1 MKNKRLTNLILIAL
15 VLGIISGVV
24 INEYMAD
31 NAFVNEVL
39 VGSVFKIIGQVFLN
53 AIKMLVVPLVFVS
66 ISLGVARMGDMA
78 KLGRIGAKT
87 ICYYMITTAFAI
99 VIGLVIANIINPG
112 VGLDMTKL
120 YVAETQVA
128 ETTVSFTD
136 TIISMVPSN
145 IFQAF
150 FNGDMLQI
158 IFFAVF
164 FGIAITSLGEKV
176 DKLHIILEELNDIFL
191 QMLMLLMKF
200 APIAV
205 FSLIISTFSS
215 LGIDAIIPVFS
226 YVFTA
231 IFAMVLQILVIYSLI
246 LFVLGKVNPMKFFAK
261 MRPAMT
267 FAFTTASSAGTL
279 PVTKHCVED
288 GVGVDPEISSF
299 VLPIGATINM
309 DGTAIMQGAAVV
321 FIAQAMGIDLTMSD
335 YITVILTATLASI
348 GTAGVPGS
356 GVVMLSMV
364 ITQVGLPIEAVGV
377 IMGVDRLVDMV
388 RTVVNITG
396 DAVCSLVIARSEK
409 ALDMSKFNS
418 DDKIE
423 V

>member
-1 MKNKRLTNLILIAL
+1 MKGSKHTNLILISL
-15 VLGIISGVV
+15 VLGIICGVV
-24 INEYMAD
+24 
-31 NAFVNEVL
+31 VNEFLPESAIVNDIL
-39 VGSVFKIIGQVFLN
+39 IGSIFTIIGQVFLN

-66 ISLGVARMGDMA
+66 ITLGVARMGDTA

-87 ICYYMITTAFAI
+87 IAYYMSTTAFAI
-99 VIGLVIANIINPG
+99 VIGLLIANIIDPG
-112 VGLDMTKL
+112 VGLDMSNL
-120 YVAETQVA
+120 YFA
-128 ETTVSFTD
+128 ETTATDTSLSFTD
-136 TIISMVPSN
+136 TFINMVPSN
-145 IFQAF
+145 VFQAF
-150 FNGDMLQI
+150 YNGDMLQI

-176 DKLHIILEELNDIFL
+176 QKLHIILEELNEIFL
-191 QMLMLLMKF
+191 KMLMLLMNF

-205 FSLIISTFSS
+205 FSLIITTFAT

-231 IFAMVLQILVIYSLI
+231 IFAMFLQVIVVYTFILVV
-246 LFVLGKVNPMKFFAK
+246 FGKVNPKKFFMK
-261 MRPAMT
+261 LRPAMS

-279 PVTKHCVED
+279 PVTKHCIEEEI
-288 GVGVDPEISSF
+288 GVDSEISSF

-321 FIAQAMGIDLTMSD
+321 FIAQAVGVDLTAAD

-364 ITQVGLPIEAVGV
+364 ITQVGLPIEAIGV
-377 IMGVDRLVDMV
+377 IMGVDRLVDMF
-388 RTVVNITG
+388 RTTVNITG
-396 DAVCSLVIARSEK
+396 DAICSTVIARSEN
-409 ALDMSKFNS
+409 AIDDEVFNREIQA
-418 DDKIE
+418 D
-423 V
+423 

>member
-1 MKNKRLTNLILIAL
+1 MKGNKLTNLILISL
-15 VLGIISGVV
+15 VLGIICGVV
-24 INEYMAD
+24 
-31 NAFVNEVL
+31 VNEVMPNNDFVNNVL
-39 VGSVFKIIGQVFLN
+39 IGSIFTIIGQIFLN

-66 ISLGVARMGDMA
+66 IALGVARMGDMA
-78 KLGRIGAKT
+78 KLGRIGVKT
-87 ICYYMITTAFAI
+87 IAYYMTTTAFAI
-99 VIGLVIANIINPG
+99 VIGLVIANIIDPG
-112 VGLDMTKL
+112 IGLDLSALNYADTD
-120 YVAETQVA
+120 ATETA
-128 ETTVSFTD
+128 VSFTD
-136 TIISMVPSN
+136 TIIGMVPSN
-145 IFQAF
+145 VFQAF
-150 FNGDMLQI
+150 YDGDMLQI

-176 DKLHIILEELNDIFL
+176 QKLHIILDELNEIFL
-191 QMLMLLMKF
+191 RMLMLLMNF

-205 FSLIISTFSS
+205 FSLIITTFST
-215 LGIDAIIPVFS
+215 LGIDAIVPVFS

-231 IFAMVLQILVIYSLI
+231 IFAMILQITIVYALILVI
-246 LFVLGKVNPMKFFAK
+246 LGKVNPMKFFKK

-279 PVTKHCVED
+279 PVTKHCIED
-288 GVGVDPEISSF
+288 SVGVDPEISSF

-321 FIAQAMGIDLTMSD
+321 FIAQAVGVDLTMAD
-335 YITVILTATLASI
+335 YVTVILTATLASI

-377 IMGVDRLVDMV
+377 IMGVDRLIDMV

-396 DAVCSLVIARSEK
+396 DAVCSLVVARSED
-409 ALDMSKFNS
+409 AINEQIFNS
-418 DDKIE
+418 EIE
-423 V
+423 AK

>member
-1 MKNKRLTNLILIAL
+1 MKGNRLTNLILISL
-15 VLGIISGVV
+15 VIGIICGVI
-24 INEYMAD
+24 INEFIPN
-31 NAFVNEVL
+31 NAFVNEFL
-39 VGSVFKIIGQVFLN
+39 VGSIFTIIGQVFLN

-66 ISLGVARMGDMA
+66 IALGVARMGDMA
-78 KLGRIGAKT
+78 KLGRIGVKT
-87 ICYYMITTAFAI
+87 ITFYMLTTAFAI
-99 VIGLVIANIINPG
+99 VIGLVIANIIDPG
-112 VGLDMTKL
+112 VGLDMSNL
-120 YVAETQVA
+120 YVS
-128 ETTVSFTD
+128 ETTASETAMSFSD
-136 TIISMVPSN
+136 TIIGMVPSN
-145 IFQAF
+145 VFQAF
-150 FNGDMLQI
+150 YDGDMLQI

-176 DKLHIILEELNDIFL
+176 KKLHIILEELNDIFL
-191 QMLMLLMKF
+191 KMLMILMNF

-205 FSLIISTFSS
+205 FSLILTTFAK

-231 IFAMVLQILVIYSLI
+231 VFAMLLQIVIVYTLI
-246 LFVLGKVNPMKFFAK
+246 LILLGKVNPKRFFKK

-267 FAFTTASSAGTL
+267 FAFSTASSTGTL
-279 PVTKHCVED
+279 PVTKHCIEEE
-288 GVGVDPEISSF
+288 VGVDPEISSF

-321 FIAQAMGIDLTMSD
+321 FIAQAVGVDLTMSD

-377 IMGVDRLVDMV
+377 IMGVDRLVDMA

-396 DAVCSLVIARSEK
+396 DAVCSTVIARSEN
-409 ALDMSKFNS
+409 AIDENIFNN
-418 DDKIE
+418 
-423 V
+423 

>member
-1 MKNKRLTNLILIAL
+1 MKGSKLTNLILISL
-15 VLGIISGVV
+15 VLGIICGVV
-24 INEYMAD
+24 
-31 NAFVNEVL
+31 VNEFIPNNDFINNVL
-39 VGSVFKIIGQVFLN
+39 IGSIFTIIGQIFLN

-87 ICYYMITTAFAI
+87 IAYYMTTTAFAI
-99 VIGLVIANIINPG
+99 VIGLVIANIIDPG
-112 VGLDMTKL
+112 IGLDLSALNYADTDTT
-120 YVAETQVA
+120 ETA
-128 ETTVSFTD
+128 LSFTD
-136 TIISMVPSN
+136 TIIGMVPSN
-145 IFQAF
+145 VFQAF
-150 FNGDMLQI
+150 YDGDMLQI

-176 DKLHIILEELNDIFL
+176 QKLHIILEELNEIFL
-191 QMLMLLMKF
+191 RMLMLLMNF

-205 FSLIISTFSS
+205 FSLIITTFAT

-231 IFAMVLQILVIYSLI
+231 IFAMILQILIVYSFI
-246 LFVLGKVNPMKFFAK
+246 LVVLGKVKPMKFFKK

-279 PVTKHCVED
+279 PVTKHCIEEA
-288 GVGVDPEISSF
+288 VGVDPEISSF

-321 FIAQAMGIDLTMSD
+321 FIAQAVGVDLTMAD
-335 YITVILTATLASI
+335 YVTVILTATLASI

-364 ITQVGLPIEAVGV
+364 ITQVGLPIEAIGV
-377 IMGVDRLVDMV
+377 IMGVDRLIDMV

-396 DAVCSLVIARSEK
+396 DAVCSLVIARSEN
-409 ALDMSKFNS
+409 AINDEVFDSE
-418 DDKIE
+418 IE
-423 V
+423 VN